1 MALTAGVPTEACW
14 GSVVGLAGC
23 FLCLGGGLGVCVGS
37 LVAEMGCWVGMVN
50 SGGGCWV
57 GGGAVEVSS
66 LGASGWAGCLGVLCR
81 KHPVRSNGST
91 HATIL
96 AGNFIPQALSRFQR
110 SPAVDA
116 GVPSPWRRAEFATGT
131 PSHGPPLI
139 VLL

>member
-1 MALTAGVPTEACW
+1 
-14 GSVVGLAGC
+14 
-23 FLCLGGGLGVCVGS
+23 
-37 LVAEMGCWVGMVN
+37 MGCWVGIVN

-57 GGGAVEVSS
+57 GGGTVELSS
-66 LGASGWAGCLGVLCR
+66 LGASGWAGCLGVLCK

-96 AGNFIPQALSRFQR
+96 AGNFIPQDPSRFQR
-110 SPAVDA
+110 SPAADA

-139 VLL
+139 VLLCCRDVTELCGRSLLSRYRCPRFWW